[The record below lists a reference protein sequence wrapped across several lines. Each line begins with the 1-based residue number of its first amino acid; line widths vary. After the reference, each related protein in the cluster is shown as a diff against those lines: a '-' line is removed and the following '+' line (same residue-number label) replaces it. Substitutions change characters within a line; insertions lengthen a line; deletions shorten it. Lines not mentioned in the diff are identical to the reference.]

1 MPITWPYFGSMT
13 YVSEILAREIG
24 RKDIMCP
31 KTPNKRTFEIGARH
45 SPEFV
50 CTPFKITL
58 GTFIEMLDE
67 GADEIVTGGC
77 HSWCRFG
84 YYWPVQKLI
93 LEDLGYDFKFIPLDY
108 LKPSNFLK
116 TLKDDVSVGCSLW
129 QVLKAFR
136 VAWIK
141 GRFID
146 LIDELHYRYR
156 AIELEKG
163 ISDKIALKSFRM
175 VVDAENLREVRK
187 LKKRIPELF
196 ENNVEVDKTANPLK
210 IVICGELYVVF
221 EQTLNLDIHRR
232 LNDMGIIVKNSVTVS
247 SYLDAGHKANPFITM
262 HYEKARK
269 AAKPYLENRCG
280 GETLENIGD
289 IILYKKKGW
298 DGVVHLYPFSCM
310 PEIITRSFIPQISRD
325 HNIPV
330 ISFVLDEHTGET
342 GFQTRIEAFVDLLER
357 RKEKNLI

>member
-1 MPITWPYFGSMT
+1 MSITWPYFGSIT
-13 YVSEILAREIG
+13 YIIEILFRELG
-24 RKDIMCP
+24 RKDLICP
-31 KTPNKRTFEIGARH
+31 KKPNKRTFEIGSRH

-58 GTFIEMLDE
+58 GTFMEMLDE
-67 GADEIVTGGC
+67 GAYELATGGC
-77 HSWCRFG
+77 HSYCRFG

-93 LEDLGYDFKFIPLDY
+93 LEDLGYDFKFIGMDY
-108 LKPSNFLK
+108 LRPSKFLQ
-116 TLKDDVSVGCSLW
+116 TLKEDVSHGCNLW
-129 QVLKAFR
+129 QVLRAFR

-141 GRFID
+141 SRYIE
-146 LIDELHYRYR
+146 LIDQIHYKYR

-163 ISDKIALKSFRM
+163 ISDKIALKAFQM
-175 VVDAENLREVRK
+175 VVEAENLREVRK
-187 LKKRIPELF
+187 LSKRIPELF
-196 ENNVEVDKTANPLK
+196 EKNINIDKTATPLK
-210 IVICGELYVVF
+210 VVVCGELYVVF

-232 LNDMGIIVKNSVTVS
+232 LNDLGIIVKNSVSLS
-247 SYLDAGHKANPFITM
+247 SYLDVGHKVNPFIRM
-262 HYEKARK
+262 DFKKARK

-310 PEIITRSFIPQISRD
+310 PEIITRSFIPQLSRE
-325 HNIPV
+325 HNMPV
-330 ISFVLDEHTGET
+330 LSLVLDEHTGET
-342 GFQTRIEAFVDLLER
+342 GFQTRIEAFTDLLER